1 MVTTTVNFEDAQTQL
16 VHLLGLALTGYEVVI
31 AKDDVP
37 VARLVPIQRIKK
49 RRIAGLHNNAMQAH
63 EDFNQ
68 PLPDAIFS
76 QYQITVIN

>member
-1 MVTTTVNFEDAQTQL
+1 MFSCLDKG
-16 VHLLGLALTGYEVVI
+16 VHFTLTGYEVVI

-76 QYQITVIN
+76 